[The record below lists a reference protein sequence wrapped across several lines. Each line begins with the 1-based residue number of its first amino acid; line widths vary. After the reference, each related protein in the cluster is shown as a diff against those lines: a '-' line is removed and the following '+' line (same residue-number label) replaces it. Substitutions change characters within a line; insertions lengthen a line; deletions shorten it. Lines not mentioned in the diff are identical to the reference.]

1 MYTVFAQD
9 DVLLFDHLTRAL
21 CRNKVDMVQLLAE
34 IIEAL
39 EGNLSRFIKDQ
50 LMQLYIEVRNYE
62 ITKRILKHLGF
73 LRSHSGDVLM
83 GNITFLTTSAVFDLS
98 QLTILIN
105 CTLSASHIGFYWR
118 PLKMRLRPLQFDK
131 HCGQ

>member
-9 DVLLFDHLTRAL
+9 DVLFDHLTRAL

-39 EGNLSRFIKDQ
+39 EGNLSRFIKDR

-73 LRSHSGDVLM
+73 FTL
-83 GNITFLTTSAVFDLS
+83 TFRRRDGQYHLFND
-98 QLTILIN
+98 
-105 CTLSASHIGFYWR
+105 F
-118 PLKMRLRPLQFDK
+118 
-131 HCGQ
+131 CGI

>member
-9 DVLLFDHLTRAL
+9 DVLFDHLTRAL

-39 EGNLSRFIKDQ
+39 EGNLSRFIKDR

-73 LRSHSGDVLM
+73 FTL
-83 GNITFLTTSAVFDLS
+83 TFRRRADGQYHLFND
-98 QLTILIN
+98 
-105 CTLSASHIGFYWR
+105 F
-118 PLKMRLRPLQFDK
+118 
-131 HCGQ
+131 CGI